1 MSKVLRA
8 FDYSFDGITALKAN
22 VGDDIDFRDM
32 TVGLAAEGY
41 IERGASVSQTAQV
54 PVEHGDV
61 VSAADEGLADP
72 IAPEPAPNEP
82 AKRAKRR

>member
-41 IERGASVSQTAQV
+41 IELGAPVPQTAQV
-54 PVEHGDV
+54 DDV
-61 VSAADEGLADP
+61 VSAADEDLADP
-72 IAPEPAPNEP
+72 VEPEPAPTEP